1 MCNSPRSTGRHAG
14 QRSAAACRLA
24 GGTGVLY
31 LFPFLFLDSCNC
43 FFRQRIVFVGSH
55 FQEPWRTDRD
65 TVAAAIT
72 LIGVDADK
80 EFAGAVLIA
89 VIGDH
94 YAPFCS
100 SVSLKS
106 AAPKAPAIWLSY
118 LLWTAWMPNSCS
130 SRLTIPG
137 FFAIPPVIKN

>member
-1 MCNSPRSTGRHAG
+1 MVNGSRRARSHAR
-14 QRSAAACRLA
+14 QHPTPACRLA
-24 GGTGVLY
+24 GGAGVLY
-31 LFPFLFLDSCNC
+31 LFALLFPNGCNC
-43 FFRQRIVFVGSH
+43 LFRQRIIFVGSH
-55 FQEPWRTDRD
+55 FQEPWRADRD
-65 TVAAAIT
+65 AVAAAIT

-80 EFAGAVLIA
+80 EFTGAVLIA

-100 SVSLKS
+100 SVSPKS